1 MLNRQTDRQTSETDF
16 ISSSPY
22 PSLLSF
28 LPSTCCTSRR
38 HCNATTCVST
48 TIFHTTFD
56 QKMIHPH
63 KRGHDENIAA
73 KTKIQAKANTSPH
86 KQPHPAHT
94 RAHAHGSR
102 KLKTT
107 TRNKQTKSQM
117 LQTHTAH
124 PHLSAK
130 LGLHCT
136 SEQQMRNARTFQNSN
151 KRNVEQ

>member
-1 MLNRQTDRQTSETDF
+1 MLNRQTGRQTSETDF
-16 ISSSPY
+16 LSSSPY

-56 QKMIHPH
+56 QKMNHPH
-63 KRGHDENIAA
+63 KRGNDENIAA
-73 KTKIQAKANTSPH
+73 NTKIPVKANTSSH

-94 RAHAHGSR
+94 HAHAHGSR
-102 KLKTT
+102 KLKKT
-107 TRNKQTKSQM
+107 TRNKQTKPQM
-117 LQTHTAH
+117 FRTHMAH
-124 PHLSAK
+124 PNLSAK

-136 SEQQMRNARTFQNSN
+136 SEQQRRNA
-151 KRNVEQ
+151 